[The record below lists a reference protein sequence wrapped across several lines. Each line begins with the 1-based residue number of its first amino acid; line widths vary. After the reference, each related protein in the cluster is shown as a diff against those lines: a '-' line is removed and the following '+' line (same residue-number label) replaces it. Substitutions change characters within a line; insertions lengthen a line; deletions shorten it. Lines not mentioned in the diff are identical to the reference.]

1 MSNLKVHLVYNGEP
15 CLVLSLSNMVK
26 HDFGK
31 VWQEPSRFVK
41 DGHDMSWHCQVL
53 SCHVMTLWMTC
64 HGNVMTKNLVM
75 VFVMVT
81 KCSVTFCH
89 ILSSWQKKMRD
100 NIKKTCQHTDRK
112 IEKKGA
118 FGPCSTDFF
127 CHGQK
132 GPFSVTVCHGD
143 KPWQLYDKPWQTVTN
158 HDKPWQTHDKTM
170 TTMTNLDNTMT
181 NLDNPWQYH
190 DKPWQSSWQTLI
202 FHDNTM

>member
-15 CLVLSLSNMVK
+15 CLVLSLSKMVK

-89 ILSSWQKKMRD
+89 ILSSWQKK
-100 NIKKTCQHTDRK
+100 NAWQHRK
-112 IEKKGA
+112 NLSEHWPENRKKGA
-118 FGPCSTDFF
+118 FLPHSAHFF